1 MTFTYFKLSSHIAKE
16 CRNSLKGN
24 HPYQK
29 NFNTGDYLFWREKTI
44 RGYQFSFLSTHT
56 KIAFFYRHIE
66 LSLFALNLLV
76 NATFKK
82 LKRLT

>member
-1 MTFTYFKLSSHIAKE
+1 MTFTYFKLSSHVAKE

-56 KIAFFYRHIE
+56 RNAFFYCHCIAFFIAI
-66 LSLFALNLLV
+66 LSCLYLPLIY
-76 NATFKK
+76 
-82 LKRLT
+82 